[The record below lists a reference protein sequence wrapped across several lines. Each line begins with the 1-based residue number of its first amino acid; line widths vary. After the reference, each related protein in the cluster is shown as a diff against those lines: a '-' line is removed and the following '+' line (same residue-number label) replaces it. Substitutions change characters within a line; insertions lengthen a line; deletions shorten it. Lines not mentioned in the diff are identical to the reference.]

1 MVVLVLNSFCLQ
13 VGVLQ
18 GDAPPS
24 KKPRMD
30 DLEGMERR
38 ILTLEME
45 KSQNVEKVKERVKI
59 LATHTEPNDTLLLII
74 FR

>member
-1 MVVLVLNSFCLQ
+1 MS
-13 VGVLQ
+13 
-18 GDAPPS
+18 
-24 KKPRMD
+24 

-59 LATHTEPNDTLLLII
+59 LATHTEPNGSSTGLFITYKHFSNRWISSRL
-74 FR
+74 